1 MKKLFSL
8 FAFKLIIRLVLI
20 LANMA
25 ALTIIFGDSRLF
37 FNQIILAIILII
49 QVAEL
54 IRFINHTN
62 RELSKFLLAIKHSD
76 FSINFNNSKVGSS
89 FTMLNDAFSDIIQSY
104 KEAKIEKE
112 AQFQYL
118 RLVVSR
124 MSAGIISIEN
134 DYDIVLMNEPA
145 EEALGIS
152 GVKNW
157 KILSEK
163 LPGFTSEIESMD
175 DESKKLIELSK
186 GGDKKTLSV
195 QVKSMIILDK
205 TYKLITFQDIH
216 GVIEE
221 KEIEAWHKLI
231 RILTHE
237 IMNSVTPISSLT
249 ETMHSMLERDGQKIS
264 TADMDEE
271 MIDDLIFSLKTIQ
284 RRSNGMLAFIDDYR
298 KLTRVAKPIPTP
310 IEVNEI
316 VEGIKVLMINEIK
329 KGNIDLHID
338 VKPDDLV
345 INADAHLIEQV
356 LINLIANAIHAL
368 SGKTQPQLDIKGY
381 QENGLKVIEIKDN
394 GSGIPEKELK
404 EIFIPFFTT
413 KNEGSGIGLSLSKQI
428 MHLHGGTIKVKS
440 EVDFGTSFYLTF
452 K

>member
-8 FAFKLIIRLVLI
+8 FGFRLILRLTLV

-25 ALTIIFGDSRLF
+25 SLTIIFGDARLF
-37 FNQIILAIILII
+37 FNQIILGIILII

-54 IRFINHTN
+54 IRFVNVTN

-76 FSINFNNSKVGSS
+76 FSINFNKNKIGSS
-89 FTMLNDAFSDIIQSY
+89 FTLLNQAFEDIIESY
-104 KEAKIEKE
+104 KEAKVERE

-134 DYDIVLMNEPA
+134 NLDIVLMNEPA
-145 EEALGIS
+145 EEALGVTGI
-152 GVKNW
+152 KNW
-157 KILSEK
+157 RILSEK
-163 LPGFTSEIESMD
+163 LPQFAKEIEAME
-175 DESKKLIELSK
+175 DESKKLIELNSY
-186 GGDKKTLSV
+186 GDKKTLSV
-195 QVKSMIILDK
+195 EVKQIIILDK
-205 TYKLITFQDIH
+205 AYKLITFQDIQ

-249 ETMHSMLERDGQKIS
+249 ETMHSMLEKNGQKIS

-271 MIDDLIFSLKTIQ
+271 IIDDLIFSLKTIQ

-298 KLTRVAKPIPTP
+298 KLTRVAKPTP
-310 IEVNEI
+310 APVKVQELID
-316 VEGIKVLMINEIK
+316 GIKVLMHNEVK
-329 KGNIDLHID
+329 KEKIDLRTEIF
-338 VKPDDLV
+338 PTDLV
-345 INADAHLIEQV
+345 FNVDAYLIEQV
-356 LINLIANAIHAL
+356 LINLVTNAIHAL
-368 SGKTQPQLDIKGY
+368 SGIPEGAIKIIAYIDKGH
-381 QENGLKVIEIKDN
+381 KIIEITDN
-394 GSGIPEKELK
+394 GHGIGDKELK

-428 MHLHGGTIKVKS
+428 MHLHGGTIKVQS
-440 EVDFGTSFYLTF
+440 EKNRGTSFFLTF
-452 K
+452 R

>member
-1 MKKLFSL
+1 M
-8 FAFKLIIRLVLI
+8 
-20 LANMA
+20 
-25 ALTIIFGDSRLF
+25 ALTIIFGDARLF
-37 FNQIILAIILII
+37 FNQIILGIFLVV

-54 IRFINHTN
+54 IRYINHTN

-76 FSINFNNSKVGSS
+76 FSINFNKNKIGRS
-89 FTMLNDAFSDIIQSY
+89 FTSLNEAFADIITSY

-124 MSAGIISIEN
+124 MSAGIISLEN
-134 DYDIVLMNEPA
+134 DFDIVLMNEPA
-145 EEALGIS
+145 EEALGVNGI
-152 GVKNW
+152 KNW
-157 KILSEK
+157 KILADK
-163 LPGFTSEIESMD
+163 LPRFASEIASME
-175 DESKKLIELSK
+175 DESKKLIELTN

-195 QVKSMIILDK
+195 EVKSMIILDK

-249 ETMHSMLERDGQKIS
+249 ETMHSMLEKDGTKI
-264 TADMDEE
+264 TASDLDEE
-271 MIDDLIFSLKTIQ
+271 TIDDLIFSLKTIQ
-284 RRSNGMLAFIDDYR
+284 RRSNGMLSFIDDYR
-298 KLTRVAKPIPTP
+298 KLTRVAKPTP
-310 IEVNEI
+310 APVDTRELI
-316 VEGIKVLMINEIK
+316 EGIGLLMTNEIK
-329 KGNIDLHID
+329 KANIKFETQFDSSDLI
-338 VKPDDLV
+338 
-345 INADAHLIEQV
+345 INADANLIEQV
-356 LINLIANAIHAL
+356 LINLLTNSIHAV
-368 SGKTQPQLDIKGY
+368 SDISEPEINIRIY
-381 QENGLKVIEIKDN
+381 EENSRKIIEIKDN
-394 GSGIPEKELK
+394 GIGIPDKELK

-428 MHLHGGTIKVKS
+428 MHLHGGTIKVESK
-440 EVDFGTSFYLTF
+440 ENQGTSFYLIF